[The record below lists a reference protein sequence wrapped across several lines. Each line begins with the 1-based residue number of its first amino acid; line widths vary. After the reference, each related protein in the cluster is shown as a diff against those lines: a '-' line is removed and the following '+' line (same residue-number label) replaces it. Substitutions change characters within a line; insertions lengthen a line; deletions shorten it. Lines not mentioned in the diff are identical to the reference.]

1 MTTIQM
7 QESAVP
13 RGRRAVKFS
22 PPNVQKI
29 KQWVADGISREN
41 IAELLDVTVGS
52 LQVTCSRLGISLKR
66 RELHN
71 DNTVRRVVGR
81 PRTHPPMAER
91 VRANS
96 QFQIILERNGMQR
109 TIDLPL
115 SARDIAHLGLKAA
128 VQNVGMARLLTE
140 VVATAIKKDMIE
152 EILREPSREL
162 APRFVPENLL
172 TAPK

>member
-41 IAELLDVTVGS
+41 I
-52 LQVTCSRLGISLKR
+52 QVTCSRLGISLKR

-172 TAPK
+172 TAPE